1 MTELRKEVREK
12 RQILSG
18 MKTKLQGTLK
28 RTDASKNL
36 IKGSEE
42 KK

>member
-28 RTDASKNL
+28 RTDASKNF
-36 IKGSEE
+36 KGSEE
-42 KK
+42 KQ